1 MQIIWYENKALVFKS
16 GDAEADIP
24 CVRGGT
30 GSDLSPA
37 NLLQKFDNNNILYV
51 LSENPRHA
59 FETFLSHTTVV
70 EAAGGVVEDGT
81 GRILMMRRRGWW
93 DLPKGH
99 VEKGESHE
107 EAALR
112 EVAEETGL
120 RQMRLLGP
128 LTTTRHF
135 YRMHGRWETKCTWW
149 YGMRC
154 EGDETPVPQTE
165 EDITETRWMQGT
177 ELWQA
182 VAGSY
187 GTIREVFDA
196 WTKRSDPH
204 RRTADGTWETTT
216 KRTTNTKGK

>member
-59 FETFLSHTTVV
+59 FETFLSHTAVV

-107 EAALR
+107 IF
-112 EVAEETGL
+112 G
-120 RQMRLLGP
+120 G
-128 LTTTRHF
+128 
-135 YRMHGRWETKCTWW
+135 
-149 YGMRC
+149 
-154 EGDETPVPQTE
+154 
-165 EDITETRWMQGT
+165 
-177 ELWQA
+177 A
-182 VAGSY
+182 V
-187 GTIREVFDA
+187 
-196 WTKRSDPH
+196 
-204 RRTADGTWETTT
+204 
-216 KRTTNTKGK
+216 

>member
-24 CVRGGT
+24 CVRGST

-59 FETFLSHTTVV
+59 FETFLSHTAVV

-99 VEKGESHE
+99 VE
-107 EAALR
+107 R
-112 EVAEETGL
+112 EKAMKRPPCAKWPKRRGC
-120 RQMRLLGP
+120 
-128 LTTTRHF
+128 
-135 YRMHGRWETKCTWW
+135 GRC
-149 YGMRC
+149 GCSVR
-154 EGDETPVPQTE
+154 
-165 EDITETRWMQGT
+165 
-177 ELWQA
+177 
-182 VAGSY
+182 
-187 GTIREVFDA
+187 
-196 WTKRSDPH
+196 
-204 RRTADGTWETTT
+204 
-216 KRTTNTKGK
+216 